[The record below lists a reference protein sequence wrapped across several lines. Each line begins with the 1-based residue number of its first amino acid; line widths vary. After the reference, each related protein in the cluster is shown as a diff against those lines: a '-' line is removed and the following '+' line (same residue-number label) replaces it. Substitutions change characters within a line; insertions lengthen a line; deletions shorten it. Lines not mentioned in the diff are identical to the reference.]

1 MPASDRIRAAVHR
14 LRARLTPTEQRVVVV
29 VLAALLVVVPVSLLA
44 RSGVGEPTAAPGSPR
59 RATTTTTTTKPLP
72 RTEPAPRAK
81 FKLPKPFSPLTGL
94 PGTFEGRID
103 RPALVVKIDNVPNA
117 RPQAGLR
124 LADIVIEEP
133 VEGNFTRLA
142 AVFHSRDAGLLG
154 PVRSARTSDLE
165 LFPLFGRVIFASSGG
180 NAGVIPQIQRADVVD
195 IGDHVTGAPYY
206 RIGGR
211 SAPHN
216 LFTSTGALYGAAP
229 EQPRPPKQVFR
240 YRRPNDELPKSAFR
254 LSGVALRFG
263 GGEISRF
270 HWDPDAENWPRST
283 FGAPH
288 VDANGQRIAPKNV
301 VVLEVDYDYS
311 NQLGRSVPH
320 AVVTGRGQA
329 LVLTA
334 GKAIRGTW
342 VRPTLLHP
350 LRLVMPGSKQ
360 QIELTRGQTFI
371 ELPVRG
377 GWSFL

>member
-14 LRARLTPTEQRVVVV
+14 IRGRLTSSQQRVGVV
-29 VLAALLVVVPVSLLA
+29 VLAALLVVVPISLLA
-44 RSGVGEPTAAPGSPR
+44 SDGDERTAAPGSVR
-59 RATTTTTTTKPLP
+59 RETTTTTTTKPLP

-81 FKLPKPFSPLTGL
+81 LPRPFAPLIGV
-94 PGTFEGRID
+94 PGRFEGRID
-103 RPALVVKIDNVPNA
+103 RPALMVKIDNVPNA
-117 RPQAGLR
+117 RPHAGLR
-124 LADIVIEEP
+124 QADIVIEEP

-142 AVFHSRDAGLLG
+142 AVFHSRDASLLG

-180 NAGVIPQIQRADVVD
+180 NAGVIPQIQGADVVD
-195 IGDHVTGAPYY
+195 IGDHVSGAPYY

-216 LFTSTGALYGAAP
+216 LFTSTGALYAAAP
-229 EQPRPPKQVFR
+229 EQPQPPRQVFK
-240 YRRPNDELPKSAFR
+240 YRKPKDKLPRSAFR

-270 HWDPDAENWPRST
+270 HWDPDAQNWPRSA

-320 AVVTGRGQA
+320 AVVTGRGPA

-350 LRLVMPGSKQ
+350 LRLVMPGGKR
-360 QIELTRGQTFI
+360 QIALTRGQTFI

>member
-1 MPASDRIRAAVHR
+1 MPASDRIRAAVDR
-14 LRARLTPTEQRVVVV
+14 MRARLTPAQQRVVVV
-29 VLAALLVVVPVSLLA
+29 VLAAMLAVVPIALLA
-44 RSGVGEPTAAPGSPR
+44 RGGSGEHAAGPGSAR
-59 RATTTTTTTKPLP
+59 RATTTTTTTPLP

-81 FKLPKPFSPLTGL
+81 FKLPKPFAPLTGL
-94 PGTFEGRID
+94 PGTFGGRID
-103 RPALVVKIDNVPNA
+103 RPGLVVKIDNVPNA

-124 LADIVIEEP
+124 YADIVIEEP

-216 LFTSTGALYGAAP
+216 LFTSTGALYATAP
-229 EQPRPPKQVFR
+229 ERPWPPKQIFK
-240 YRRPNDELPKSAFR
+240 YRRPNDRLPKSAFP
-254 LSGVALRFG
+254 LSGIALRFG

-270 HWDPDAENWPRST
+270 QWDPQAQNWPRSA

-288 VDANGQRIAPKNV
+288 VDAGGQRIAPKNV

-311 NQLGRSVPH
+311 NQRGRSVPH
-320 AVVTGRGQA
+320 AVVTGRGPA

-342 VRPTLLHP
+342 VRPTLFHP
-350 LRLVMPGSKQ
+350 LRLVGPDGKR

-371 ELPVRG
+371 ELPVKG